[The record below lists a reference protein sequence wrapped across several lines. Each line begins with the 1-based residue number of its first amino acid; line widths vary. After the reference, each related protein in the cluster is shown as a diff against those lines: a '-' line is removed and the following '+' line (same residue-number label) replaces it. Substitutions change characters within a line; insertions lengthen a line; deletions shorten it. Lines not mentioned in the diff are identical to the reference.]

1 MVMLDSA
8 ELATYRDAFNEL
20 LSDSCVIQRL
30 VTASDGQGGS
40 TSAWSAVGTALC
52 NVSPLKT
59 ASGSPV
65 VGEQV
70 TEVADRIVTLP
81 AETDVR
87 AADQLSIAGSTYTVS
102 ELREPRTYEFVRR
115 VEARQA

>member
-1 MVMLDSA
+1 MLSDA
-8 ELATYRDAFNEL
+8 EIATYREAFNEM

-40 TSAWSAVGTALC
+40 TSSWSAVGTALC
-52 NVSPLKT
+52 TVSPLKT
-59 ASGSPV
+59 NGGAPV
-65 VGEQV
+65 VGDQV
-70 TEVADRIVTLP
+70 IEAADRIVTLP

-87 AADQLSIAGSTYTVS
+87 TADRLAIAAATYTVS

-115 VEARQA
+115 VEVRQA

>member
-1 MVMLDSA
+1 MAMLSESEVEVYA
-8 ELATYRDAFNEL
+8 DAFSDL

-30 VTASDGQGGS
+30 VTTSDGQGGS
-40 TSAWSAVGTALC
+40 TSTWSAVGTALC
-52 NVSPLKT
+52 TVSPLKT
-59 ASGSPV
+59 ASGAPV
-65 VGEQV
+65 VGDQV

-87 AADQLSIAGSTYTVS
+87 AADQLVIAGSTYTVS

-115 VEARQA
+115 VEVRQA